1 MTSRTPRR
9 SRDITPAPR
18 TRRYEGGQGGRDG
31 ACALLKHQAVS
42 ERGGGPLAAAQVRL
56 QPRLSFYAGNRR
68 RCCSSVW
75 LSRSYVEGR

>member
-42 ERGGGPLAAAQVRL
+42 ERGGGPLAAVPFVLRGKSPEVLQFRL
-56 QPRLSFYAGNRR
+56 ALSELR
-68 RCCSSVW
+68 
-75 LSRSYVEGR
+75 